1 MEILIWGTLGLITL
15 YLIFQRIK
23 EKKSILLNKAKRQ
36 SIPAF
41 REKGVWKIG
50 SSISLAK

>member
-23 EKKSILLNKAKRQ
+23 EKKKEDFEDRDN
-36 SIPAF
+36 
-41 REKGVWKIG
+41 
-50 SSISLAK
+50 